1 MNQIYMELLYS
12 VISVGIPCLVGGLF
26 AGLKHFI
33 GAQKAGKVIFTLQT
47 KSHLASEA
55 VKFVED
61 AFKELGG
68 EQKLENAITNLIG
81 RLNGC
86 GVPVTVDE
94 ADSLIR
100 AAYQTVKNNFVAEV
114 NKKSE
119 VTATL

>member
-1 MNQIYMELLYS
+1 MRQS
-12 VISVGIPCLVGGLF
+12 QQVVPCLIGGLF

-33 GAQKAGKVIFTLQT
+33 GAQNAAKITSTLQT

-61 AFKELGG
+61 AFTKLGG

-86 GVPVTVDE
+86 GVPVTADE
-94 ADSLIR
+94 AESLIR
-100 AAYQTVKNNFVAEV
+100 AAYQTVKSDFVAQ
-114 NKKSE
+114 
-119 VTATL
+119 VTETVTE